1 MLSLFIRVKPPFAP
15 DTSELLLKK
24 RLILNFTAISLFMVF
39 STVAG
44 VHTPVTITEAPTME
58 VQVKNQALRKENIEK
73 KMSTEEYVRNHF
85 ADTPILAEI
94 ARCES
99 QFRQFDKNGE
109 VLRGVV
115 NDRDVGV
122 MQINEYYH
130 LETAEKTNI
139 DIYTLEGNLEYGRKL
154 YEKFGT
160 DPWNASKPC
169 WGKNLEQLAVEVKA

>member
-1 MLSLFIRVKPPFAP
+1 
-15 DTSELLLKK
+15 
-24 RLILNFTAISLFMVF
+24 MVF

-58 VQVKNQALRKENIEK
+58 IQVQNQALRKSNIEK

-99 QFRQFDKNGE
+99 QFRQFDKKTGE

-115 NDRDVGV
+115 NNRDVGM

-130 LETAEKTNI
+130 LETAEKANI
-139 DIYTLEGNLEYGRKL
+139 NIYTLEGNLEYGRKL
-154 YEKFGT
+154 YKQFGT
-160 DPWNASKPC
+160 DPWNSSKPC
-169 WGKNLEQLAVEVKA
+169 WGKKVQQLAVEVKA

>member
-1 MLSLFIRVKPPFAP
+1 
-15 DTSELLLKK
+15 
-24 RLILNFTAISLFMVF
+24 MVF

-44 VHTPVTITEAPTME
+44 VHTPVTITEAPVVE
-58 VQVKNQALRKENIEK
+58 IQVQNQALRKSNIEK

-99 QFRQFDKNGE
+99 QFRQFDKKTGE

-130 LETAEKTNI
+130 LETAEKANI
-139 DIYTLEGNLEYGRKL
+139 NIYTLEGNLEYGRKL
-154 YEKFGT
+154 YKQFGT
-160 DPWNASKPC
+160 DPWNSSKPC
-169 WGKNLEQLAVEVKA
+169 WGKKVQQIAVEVKA